1 MNKIGI
7 CGHYGEGKSLLN
19 GQTIKTKILTD
30 ELARQLDAHSIS
42 IVDTHNW
49 KANPFKLFFQCI
61 NLIRNSEY
69 IIILPAM
76 KGVKVFVPLFL
87 FSNFLFKRK
96 LHYVVIGG
104 WLPEL
109 LKSNRKLKNQLKQFD
124 GIYVETH
131 TMIELLSHMG
141 FKNVFYMPNFKPIK
155 VLTEDELM
163 YPKNPY
169 KLCTFSRVMK
179 EKGIEDAINAVKSIN
194 EKYNEVLFSLD
205 IYGQIEKGYE
215 KDFGELQQHFP
226 DYISYQGLV
235 DFDKSTNILKNY
247 FSLLFPT
254 YYEGE
259 GFPGTVID
267 AFSSGLPVIATNW
280 KYNSE
285 VIQHGQTGLIYEG
298 GVEGL
303 VFTLNEILSIPN
315 EIMLMKRNC
324 IIEAQ
329 KYNPESVVGTFI
341 VHISEGEKL

>member
-7 CGHYGEGKSLLN
+7 CGHYGEGKKLLN

-30 ELARQLDAHSIS
+30 ELIRQLDADSIS

-49 KANPFKLFFQCI
+49 KSTPFKLFLQCFK
-61 NLIRNSEY
+61 LIKNSEY

-76 KGVKVFVPLFL
+76 KGIKVFVPLFL
-87 FSNFLFKRK
+87 FLNVFFNRK
-96 LHYVVIGG
+96 LHYIVIGG

-109 LKSNRKLKNQLKQFD
+109 LKSNPKLKNQLKKFD

-131 TMIELLSHMG
+131 TMINLLNKLELN
-141 FKNVFYMPNFKPIK
+141 NVYYMPNFKPIK
-155 VLTEDELM
+155 VLNENELI
-163 YPKNPY
+163 YSESPY
-169 KLCTFSRVMK
+169 RLCTFSRVMK
-179 EKGIEDAINAVKSIN
+179 EKGIEDAVNAIQAIN
-194 EKYNEVLFSLD
+194 EKHGLTMLTLD

-215 KDFGELQQHFP
+215 ERFKQLQEQFP

-235 DFDKSTNILKNY
+235 DFDKSTEVLKSY
-247 FSLLFPT
+247 FALLFPT

-285 VIQHGQTGLIYEG
+285 VIRHGETGYIYDGRLNGLIT
-298 GVEGL
+298 
-303 VFTLNEILSIPN
+303 TLNEILNNPN
-315 EIMLMKRNC
+315 VTLLMKRNC

-329 KYNPESVVGTFI
+329 KYNPAFVVNEFI
-341 VHISEGEKL
+341 TQIEKGRF